1 MNELQIIKQKLRD
14 EERSQRWLARKLN
27 KSHSLINMMLK
38 GERTMDSLTKID
50 IANILGEEPESL
62 YNV

>member
-1 MNELQIIKQKLRD
+1 MNHLERIKQKLSD

-27 KSHSLINMMLK
+27 KSHSLVSMMLR
-38 GERTMDSLTKID
+38 GERNMDSQTRID

>member
-1 MNELQIIKQKLRD
+1 MNELQVIKQKLRD

-38 GERTMDSLTKID
+38 GERTMDSQTKID

>member
-1 MNELQIIKQKLRD
+1 LNDLQIIKQKLRD

-38 GERTMDSLTKID
+38 GERTMDSQTKID

>member
-1 MNELQIIKQKLRD
+1 MNHLEIIKQKLSD

-27 KSHSLINMMLK
+27 KSHSLISMMLR
-38 GERTMDSLTKID
+38 GERTMDSQTRID
-50 IANILGEEPESL
+50 IANVLGEEPESL

>member
-1 MNELQIIKQKLRD
+1 MNDLQIIKQKLRD

-38 GERTMDSLTKID
+38 GERTMDSQTKID

>member
-1 MNELQIIKQKLRD
+1 MNHLDRIKRKLSD

-27 KSHSLINMMLK
+27 KSHSLVSMMLR
-38 GERTMDSLTKID
+38 GERTMDSQTRID

-62 YNV
+62 YNA

>member
-1 MNELQIIKQKLRD
+1 MDHLEKIKQKLSD

-27 KSHSLINMMLK
+27 KSHSLVHMMLK
-38 GERTMDSLTKID
+38 GERNMDSQTRID

>member
-1 MNELQIIKQKLRD
+1 MDHLERNKQKVMD

-27 KSHSLINMMLK
+27 KSHSLVHMMLK
-38 GERTMDSLTKID
+38 GERSMDSQTRID

>member
-1 MNELQIIKQKLRD
+1 MNELEIIKQKLRD

-38 GERTMDSLTKID
+38 GERTMDSQTKID

>member
-1 MNELQIIKQKLRD
+1 LNELQIIKQKLRD

-38 GERTMDSLTKID
+38 GERTMDSQTKID

>member
-38 GERTMDSLTKID
+38 GERTMDSQTKID

>member
-1 MNELQIIKQKLRD
+1 LNELQVIKQKLRD

-38 GERTMDSLTKID
+38 GERTMDSQTKID

>member
-1 MNELQIIKQKLRD
+1 MNELEIIKQKLRD

-38 GERTMDSLTKID
+38 GDRTMDSQTKID

>member
-1 MNELQIIKQKLRD
+1 LNELEIIKQKLRD

-38 GERTMDSLTKID
+38 GDRTMDSQTKID

>member
-1 MNELQIIKQKLRD
+1 MNHLERIKQKLKD

-27 KSHSLINMMLK
+27 KSHSLIHMMLK
-38 GERTMDSLTKID
+38 GQRTMDSQTRID
-50 IANILGEEPESL
+50 IANVLGEEPESL